1 MHAHSCSVAQ
11 PYLSATPW
19 TVTHRL
25 LCPLDSLGK
34 NTRVGCHFLL
44 QGSFLTQGLNLRLLY
59 PLHLCIAGRFL
70 PLWATWEAQRLGS
83 PGSKCQRGRFH
94 QEASSLGIL
103 GGCHLTLGSHSL
115 FSVPMGQGARASWCL
130 SFKSYYKGTNPVR
143 PGPAIMTSSN
153 LNYLPKSPSLN
164 PFS

>member
-1 MHAHSCSVAQ
+1 MHAHSYSVAQ
-11 PYLSATPW
+11 PCLSATPW

-44 QGSFLTQGLNLRLLY
+44 QGIFLTQRSNLRLLY
-59 PLHLCIAGRFL
+59 PLHLCISRQILANLSYLRS
-70 PLWATWEAQRLGS
+70 AEARKS
-83 PGSKCQRGRFH
+83 RIKCQRGRFH
-94 QEASSLGIL
+94 QEASSLGFL
-103 GGCHLTLGSHSL
+103 GGCHLTVGSHSL

-130 SFKSYYKGTNPVR
+130 SFKSHYKGTNPVR
-143 PGPAIMTSSN
+143 PGPAIMTTSN